1 MNPLGLY
8 TEQLGIKPAE
18 LECHPVI
25 VHVGTPE
32 GVSIIDERGEDY
44 SDESFKDRLKR
55 SRLKKVSI
63 RESIGKESMRK
74 ESGASIERESVAP
87 PSKKIKKLTEAT
99 LRGLEEGIEEGEDFA
114 IELPKT
120 SRPGARKRRT
130 AKPLKGVER
139 FGPGAMIQIGNT
151 PMSKRLPKREQPV
164 NIQSSAYYLNNR
176 EIFVNFL
183 NDLFE
188 PYRQELLDDSAGI
201 SCANIGNQSQDFS
214 LLTHQKIVRDYL
226 NLYTPYRGLLLYHG
240 LGSGKTCTSI
250 AIAEGMKS
258 GKQIIIMTPASL
270 KRNYM
275 EEIKKCGDVIYKKN
289 NFWEWIST
297 DTNPETMETLSAVLG
312 LPLAYIKKKRG
323 AWLMNV
329 SNPEGIKSNYDSLT
343 PEQKASLEEQQDEM
357 IENKYKFISY
367 NGLRTERL
375 REMTENYSVNLFDNA
390 VVIIDEAHN
399 FISRI
404 VNKISKEKPVE
415 TDKKGQKRG
424 LPSALSLKLYEY
436 LLSASNARIVLLSG
450 TPIINY
456 PNEIGILFNIL
467 RGYIKTWN
475 FPLDIK
481 TSAKINRETLTAMLE
496 AEKALDY
503 IDYSPSNKT
512 LTVTRNPLGFNNKF
526 DQRGYKGVSNEGRV
540 EGTTSMDE
548 RGQISDANFEGNI
561 IRILRANDIAVLPT
575 GVSIQVNKALPDK
588 LDDFLVWFIDAQSG
602 HVKNIELF
610 KRRVIG
616 LTSYFRSAQEGLMPN
631 FNKIGDFHVIKIPMS
646 DYQFGVY
653 EQARQQ
659 ERKIEKNSK
668 MKKGKVDKDGI
679 YKEPSSTYRIF
690 SRLYCNFVMPK
701 SIGRPL
707 PGDGKIENIEAALKE
722 VENAHNDVDFTGE
735 GEVEGDEIIDEF
747 GDMPYQD
754 RIKAAVE
761 ELNSHAGEYLS
772 KEGLEIYSRK
782 YLHMLDNI
790 QDPENQG
797 LHLVYSQ
804 FRTLEGIGIF
814 MLVLI
819 QNGFAQ
825 FKIKKNSL
833 GAWEID
839 MPEEDLGKPT
849 FALYTGTETAEEKEI
864 IRNIYNGDWGLVKEP
879 AIVDRLK
886 TMSNNNNM
894 GQIIKVFM
902 ITASGSEGINL
913 RNTRYVHI
921 MEPYW
926 HPVRIEQVIGRA
938 RRICSHQGLPKALQT
953 VEVFLYLMTF
963 SPEQIASDA
972 SIELKR
978 QDLSKRR
985 YMINPAAKLAIG
997 EETKEGETKEGETKE
1012 GETKEGEAK
1021 EGGGEKKKSKSKA
1034 APTREELQYIPF
1046 TSDEALFEISTIK
1059 EEVSSHLTKAIKEAS
1074 IDCAV
1079 HTRSGSTESLVC
1091 LNFGNPTAETFS
1103 YTPSINAD
1111 ETDKIASINKR
1122 TIDWKAVEIE
1132 LNGKK
1137 YILREGTEEVY
1148 DFDSVQLALE
1158 NNKSQ
1163 PILMGYLTMDRGEYI
1178 FTAK

>member
-8 TEQLGIKPAE
+8 TEQLAIKPTD
-18 LECHPVI
+18 LECHPVK
-25 VHVGTPE
+25 VKVGGP
-32 GVSIIDERGEDY
+32 SIIDERGEEYND
-44 SDESFKDRLKR
+44 DDFKDRLKR
-55 SRLKKVSI
+55 SRMTKVSVRETMGI
-63 RESIGKESMRK
+63 GRETLGAARESIIGEELTSKPRK
-74 ESGASIERESVAP
+74 IR
-87 PSKKIKKLTEAT
+87 KLTEAS
-99 LRGLEEGIEEGEDFA
+99 LRGLEEGQEGQEAPAEEGEFT
-114 IELPKT
+114 IELPTT
-120 SRPGARKRRT
+120 SRATARKRRT
-130 AKPLKGVER
+130 TKVEKGTER
-139 FGPGAMIQIGNT
+139 FGPGSMIQIGNT
-151 PMSKRLPKREQPV
+151 PLSKRLPPPKPSI
-164 NIQSSAYYLNNR
+164 NIISSNYYLNNR
-176 EIFVNFL
+176 EIFVNFI

-188 PYRQELLDDSAGI
+188 PYRQELLDDEAGI
-201 SCANIGNQSQDFS
+201 SCENIGNQSKDFT

-270 KRNYM
+270 KRNYI

-289 NFWEWIST
+289 NFWEWISIE
-297 DTNPETMETLSAVLG
+297 TNPEALDTLSAVLG
-312 LPLAYIKKKRG
+312 LPKQYIKRKRG
-323 AWLMNV
+323 AWLINV
-329 SNPEGIKSNYDSLT
+329 SNEEGVKSNYDMLT
-343 PEQKASLEEQQDEM
+343 SQQKASLEEQQDEM
-357 IENKYKFISY
+357 IQNKYKFISY
-367 NGLRTERL
+367 NGLRSERL
-375 REMTENYSVNLFDNA
+375 REMTENYTVNLFDNT

-404 VNKISKEKPVE
+404 VNKISKEKGQE
-415 TDKKGQKRG
+415 IDKRGQKRG
-424 LPSALSLKLYEY
+424 MPGALSLKLYEF
-436 LLSASNARIVLLSG
+436 LLSASNARVVLLSG

-456 PNEIGILFNIL
+456 PNEIAILFNIL

-475 FPLDIK
+475 FPLDVK
-481 TSAKINRETLTAMLE
+481 TTAKINKETLASIFE
-496 AEKALDY
+496 RERVLDY
-503 IDYSPSNKT
+503 VDYSPASKV
-512 LTVTRNPLGFNNKF
+512 LTVTRNPFGFMNKT
-526 DQRGYKGVSNEGRV
+526 DPRKGYQGVSNEGL
-540 EGTTSMDE
+540 DE
-548 RGQISDANFEGNI
+548 RGQISDESFEQNI
-561 IRILRANDIAVLPT
+561 IRILRQNDINVLPT
-575 GVSIQVNKALPDK
+575 GINVQVNKALPDK
-588 LDDFLVWFIDAQSG
+588 LEDFIIWFIDSQNNK
-602 HVKNIELF
+602 VKNIELF
-610 KRRVIG
+610 KRRIIG
-616 LTSYFRSAQEGLMPN
+616 LTSYFRSAQEGLMPS
-631 FNKIGDFHVIKIPMS
+631 FNKIGDFHVVKIPMS

-668 MKKGKVDKDGI
+668 MKRGKVDKDGI

-701 SIGRPL
+701 AIGRPL
-707 PGDGKIENIEAALKE
+707 PGDGKIENIEAALQE
-722 VENAHNDVDFTGE
+722 VEKSHDDVDFTGE
-735 GEVEGDEIIDEF
+735 GEIEGDEIIDEF
-747 GDMPYQD
+747 GDRSYQEK
-754 RIKAAVE
+754 IKAAVE
-761 ELNSHAGEYLS
+761 QLSEHSAEYLS
-772 KEGLEIYSRK
+772 KEGLEVYSRK

-790 QDPENQG
+790 QDPEYQG

-814 MLVLI
+814 TMVLM

-825 FKIKKNSL
+825 FKIKKNAL

-849 FALYTGTETAEEKEI
+849 FALYTGTESAEEKEI

-886 TMSNNNNM
+886 QMANNNNM

-926 HPVRIEQVIGRA
+926 HPVRVEQVIGRA

-963 SPEQIASDA
+963 TPEQIASDA

-978 QDLSKRR
+978 QDRSKRL
-985 YMINPAAKLAIG
+985 YMVNPASKLAVASREG
-997 EETKEGETKEGETKE
+997 EEKEGKEKEGE
-1012 GETKEGEAK
+1012 
-1021 EGGGEKKKSKSKA
+1021 EKKEE
-1034 APTREELQYIPF
+1034 APTREELQYVPF

-1059 EEVSSHLTKAIKEAS
+1059 EEVSSKLTKAIKEAS

-1079 HTRSGSTESLVC
+1079 HSRAGSGENLVC
-1091 LNFGNPTAETFS
+1091 LNFGNPSSDKFS

-1111 ETDKIASINKR
+1111 ETDKIAAINKR
-1122 TIDWKAVEIE
+1122 TIDWDAVEVE

-1137 YILREGTEEVY
+1137 YILRKGTEEIY
-1148 DFDSVQLALE
+1148 DFDSVQIALE
-1158 NNKSQ
+1158 NGRSQ
-1163 PILMGYLTMDRGEYI
+1163 PILMGYLTEEDGEYV

>member
-8 TEQLGIKPAE
+8 TEQLAIKPTD
-18 LECHPVI
+18 LECRPVT
-25 VHVGTPE
+25 VNLGGPN
-32 GVSIIDERGEDY
+32 IIDERGEEYND
-44 SDESFKDRLKR
+44 DVFKDRLRK
-55 SRLKKVSI
+55 SRMTKVSV
-63 RESIGKESMRK
+63 RESMGRESMGR
-74 ESGASIERESVAP
+74 ESMGRERESLGAEVSSMP
-87 PSKKIKKLTEAT
+87 KKIRKLTQAS
-99 LRGLEEGIEEGEDFA
+99 LRGLEEGKEPQEEVGEFV
-114 IELPKT
+114 IELPTT
-120 SRPGARKRRT
+120 SRATARKRRT
-130 AKPLKGVER
+130 SRVEKGVER

-151 PMSKRLPKREQPV
+151 PLSKRFPKSQPSV
-164 NIQSSAYYLNNR
+164 NIIASNYYLNNR
-176 EIFVNFL
+176 EIFVNFI

-188 PYRQELLDDSAGI
+188 PYRQELLDDEAGI
-201 SCANIGNQSQDFS
+201 SCENIGNQSKDFS

-270 KRNYM
+270 KRNYI

-289 NFWEWIST
+289 NYWEWIST
-297 DTNPETMETLSAVLG
+297 ETNPEALDTLASVLG
-312 LPLAYIKKKRG
+312 LSKQYIKRKRG
-323 AWLMNV
+323 AWLINV
-329 SNPEGIKSNYDSLT
+329 SNQEGIKSNYDVLT
-343 PEQKASLEEQQDEM
+343 AQQKASLEEQQDEM
-357 IENKYKFISY
+357 IQNKYKFISY
-367 NGLRTERL
+367 NGLRSERL
-375 REMTENYSVNLFDNA
+375 REMTENYTTNIFDNS

-404 VNKISKEKPVE
+404 VNKISKEKGQEV
-415 TDKKGQKRG
+415 DKRGQKRG
-424 LPSALSLKLYEY
+424 MPSALSLKLYEF

-456 PNEIGILFNIL
+456 PNEIAILFNIL

-475 FPLDIK
+475 FPLDVK
-481 TSAKINRETLTAMLE
+481 TSAKINTETLTTILE
-496 AEKALDY
+496 RERVLDY
-503 IDYSPSNKT
+503 ISYSPASKV
-512 LTVTRNPLGFNNKF
+512 LTITRNPFGFMNKT
-526 DQRGYKGVSNEGRV
+526 DPRKGYEGVSSGGV
-540 EGTTSMDE
+540 STGGVSSGGVDE
-548 RGQISDANFEGNI
+548 RGQVSDESFEQNI
-561 IRILRANDIAVLPT
+561 IRILRQNDISVLPT
-575 GVSIQVNKALPDK
+575 GVNVQVNKALPDK
-588 LDDFLVWFIDAQSG
+588 LEDFILWFIDGQTNK
-602 HVKNIELF
+602 VKNIELF
-610 KRRVIG
+610 KRRIIG
-616 LTSYFRSAQEGLMPN
+616 LTSYFRSAQEGLMPS
-631 FNKIGDFHVIKIPMS
+631 FNKIGDFHVVKIPMS

-668 MKKGKVDKDGI
+668 MKRGKVDKDGI

-701 SIGRPL
+701 EIGRPL
-707 PGDGKIENIEAALKE
+707 PGDGKIENIEAALQE
-722 VENAHNDVDFTGE
+722 VEDQHDDVDFTGE

-747 GDMPYQD
+747 GDRSYQEN
-754 RIKAAVE
+754 IKVAIEKLSEHSA
-761 ELNSHAGEYLS
+761 EYLS
-772 KEGLEIYSRK
+772 KEGLEVYSRK
-782 YLHMLDNI
+782 YLHILDNI
-790 QDPENQG
+790 QDPEYQG

-814 MLVLI
+814 TMVLI

-825 FKIKKNSL
+825 FKIKKNAL

-849 FALYTGTETAEEKEI
+849 FALYTGTESAEEKEI

-886 TMSNNNNM
+886 QMSNNNNM

-926 HPVRIEQVIGRA
+926 HPVRVEQVVGRA

-963 SPEQIASDA
+963 TPEQIASDA

-978 QDLSKRR
+978 QDRSKRL
-985 YMINPAAKLAIG
+985 YMVNPATKLADASSG
-997 EETKEGETKEGETKE
+997 EEKEEGKEQE
-1012 GETKEGEAK
+1012 GKRE
-1021 EGGGEKKKSKSKA
+1021 
-1034 APTREELQYIPF
+1034 REELQYVPF

-1059 EEVSSHLTKAIKEAS
+1059 EEVSSNLTKAIKEAS

-1079 HTRSGSTESLVC
+1079 HSRAGSGESLVC
-1091 LNFGNPTAETFS
+1091 LNFGNPSKDKFS

-1111 ETDKIASINKR
+1111 ETDKISAINKR
-1122 TIDWKAVEIE
+1122 TVDWEAIEIE

-1137 YILREGTEEVY
+1137 YILRKGTEEVY
-1148 DFDSVQLALE
+1148 DFDSVQIALE
-1158 NNKSQ
+1158 NGRSQ
-1163 PILMGYLTMDRGEYI
+1163 PILMGYLTEEDGEYV